1 MSLYNRFVLPWLI
14 DKACG
19 GSPVAKQRA
28 KIVPRARGEVLEV
41 GIGSGLNLPFYDTAQ
56 VSKVWG
62 LEPSPELRRMAE
74 KTAQEVDLVVDFLDL
89 PGEDI
94 PLPDHSVDTVV
105 ITYTLCTIADTAQA
119 LAQMRW
125 ILKPDAEL
133 LFSEH
138 GRAPDDGVRRW

>member
-41 GIGSGLNLPFYDTAQ
+41 GIGSGLNLPFYDTDQ
-56 VSKVWG
+56 ISKVWG

-74 KTAQEVDLVVDFLDL
+74 K
-89 PGEDI
+89 I
-94 PLPDHSVDTVV
+94 
-105 ITYTLCTIADTAQA
+105 
-119 LAQMRW
+119 
-125 ILKPDAEL
+125 
-133 LFSEH
+133 
-138 GRAPDDGVRRW
+138 GRAHV